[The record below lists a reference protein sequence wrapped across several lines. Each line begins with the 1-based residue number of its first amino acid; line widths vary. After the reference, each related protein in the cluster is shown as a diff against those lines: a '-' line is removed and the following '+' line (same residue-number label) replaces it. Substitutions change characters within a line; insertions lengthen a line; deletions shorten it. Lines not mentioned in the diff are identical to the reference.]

1 MLIRDIGEYHFRAD
15 AQTGLTMRWGK
26 TLHDDPIWAPVPELA
41 DISISNH
48 CSKGCSYCY
57 RKSAKNNEFMTFEQ
71 YEHVLDALN
80 HPKYGNVFQV
90 ALGGGE
96 PLEHPEFV
104 QIIEATLKREIV
116 PNFTTNGMF
125 LTEDVCKAIHGKV
138 GAVALS
144 ITRVG
149 ELEQEKLA
157 MLRKYD
163 IRTNVHY
170 VLSAKNIGEA
180 IEIVSGKYNEVFEG
194 VNAIIFLTYKPAER
208 GTTDGVLKAGD
219 KMERFVQKV
228 NEYDNDGL
236 KIGFDACF
244 VPNLL
249 QKGFKHAE
257 LVDVCEAGF
266 FSVYVDHKMN
276 VSPCSFS
283 GGKDA
288 YSLEE
293 YDFYDIWENEF
304 ADYRGRLQNECKHT
318 DCAAHAVCRGC
329 CPYYPE
335 ITTCYGD
342 KD

>member
-1 MLIRDIGEYHFRAD
+1 MLKRDIGEYHFRAD

-57 RKSAKNNEFMTFEQ
+57 RKSAKNNEFMTLEQ
-71 YEHVLDALN
+71 YKRVLDALN

-96 PLEHPEFV
+96 PLEHPQFV

-125 LTEDVCKAIHGKV
+125 LTEDVCKAIHRKI

-144 ITRVG
+144 ITKVK
-149 ELEQEKLA
+149 ELEREKVA

-170 VLSAKNIGEA
+170 VLSSMNIGEA
-180 IEIVSGKYNEVFEG
+180 IEIVSGKHNEVFEG
-194 VNAIIFLTYKPAER
+194 VNAIIFLTYKPAGR
-208 GTTDGVLKAGD
+208 GTEDGVLKAGEE
-219 KMERFVQKV
+219 MERFVQKV
-228 NEYDNDGL
+228 NDYSNSGL

-249 QKGFKHAE
+249 YKEFKHAE

-288 YSLEE
+288 YSLDE
-293 YDFYDIWENEF
+293 YDFYDIWENKF
-304 ADYRGRLQNECKHT
+304 ADYRGRLQNKCKHV
-318 DCAAHAVCRGC
+318 DCTVHAVCRGC
-329 CPYYPE
+329 CPYYPV
-335 ITTCYGD
+335 ITMCYGSRD
-342 KD
+342 